1 MTRVAGWVA
10 ALAHVAA
17 WVALLFILFWPSFYR
32 GTTIETRPHGAQQV
46 VPYSATFLEVND
58 WWTLI
63 PLAVPVLLTA
73 AGLLAVLTVRRRR
86 TQLVLL
92 WLSGVLLV
100 AFCGL
105 GMFSIG
111 LFYLPAALAL
121 LVSAIILSTAR
132 RQDARAVATVH
143 N

>member
-92 WLSGVLLV
+92 WLSGVFLV
-100 AFCGL
+100 VFCGL
-105 GMFSIG
+105 GMFFIG
-111 LFYLPAALAL
+111 QFYLPAALAL
-121 LVSAIILSTAR
+121 LVSAIILSTVR

>member
-32 GTTIETRPHGAQQV
+32 GTTIETRPDGAQQV

-121 LVSAIILSTAR
+121 LVSAIILSTVR